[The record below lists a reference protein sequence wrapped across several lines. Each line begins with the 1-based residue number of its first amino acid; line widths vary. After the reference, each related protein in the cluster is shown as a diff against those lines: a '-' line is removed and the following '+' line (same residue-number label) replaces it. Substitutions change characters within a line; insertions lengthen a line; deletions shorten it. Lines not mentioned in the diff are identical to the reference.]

1 MPSRRTT
8 IAGPVGLTV
17 LLSTVSI
24 PPPARACLC
33 ETPQAWGFLAPADGR
48 VPVNAAG
55 VAWHKPGDRVSR
67 SEVLAQVSVEIE
79 RDGAFHEVPAVAK
92 HVPGFPEVFAIGP
105 EAGLRA
111 EATYRFTDHGAR
123 RNGAPRQ
130 LLVTVDSTSLA
141 SGTPLLG
148 QAWPLYSETISVP
161 SGGSCRAAQF
171 VAQALIETTLP
182 EPRDR
187 WKEQLLYRTLV
198 DGKAWHGKKS
208 VCHYVPPGRS
218 WRETGE
224 DLLYSSCPDPSDT
237 GRGDG
242 GPGSGRDRRR
252 RGLEPTLHTVRIQAF
267 LPGTDIVLESQ
278 TMTVDLSCP
287 GFLEE

>member
-1 MPSRRTT
+1 MC
-8 IAGPVGLTV
+8 AALV
-17 LLSTVSI
+17 LLVGA
-24 PPPARACLC
+24 PQLARACSCLKF
-33 ETPQAWGFLAPADGR
+33 QNWGFLGPETGR
-48 VPVNAAG
+48 LPVNATG

-92 HVPGFPEVFAIGP
+92 DVPGFPGVFAVGP
-105 EAGLRA
+105 EGGLRA
-111 EATYRFTDHGAR
+111 EATYRFTDHGDQWSR
-123 RNGAPRQ
+123 VPRQ
-130 LLVTVDSTSLA
+130 VLITVDSTSLV

-161 SGGSCRAAQF
+161 SGGTCREAQF

-182 EPRDR
+182 AAADR

-198 DGKAWHGKKS
+198 DGEAWYGKDS
-208 VCHYVPPGRS
+208 ACHYVPPGRS

-237 GRGDG
+237 EGDDGR
-242 GPGSGRDRRR
+242 PASGRDRHRP
-252 RGLEPTLHTVRIQAF
+252 GLEPTPHTVRMQAF
-267 LPGTDIVLESQ
+267 LPGTDIVLESR
-278 TMTVDLSCP
+278 TMTVDLNCP